1 MSAESVFHAATRWVA
16 LKLAW
21 DDTEMTFS
29 RSDRNVLIKYGQP
42 LDLTLEI
49 CSKRTMASSYFIFSR
64 EDTSPSSFGMKSMT

>member
-29 RSDRNVLIKYGQP
+29 RSDRNVLIYGQP
-42 LDLTLEI
+42 LGLALEI
-49 CSKRTMASSYFIFSR
+49 CSERTMASPYFIFSG
-64 EDTSPSSFGMKSMT
+64 EDTTQFSFGMKSMA